1 MLEEADCKE
10 PTLPVVLPDAAP
22 VLAAGAAGVVAEG
35 VVAAGAVVVAVAFG
49 AVVAAGVGALTG
61 WLTAGLV
68 CAGAFVSGAFA
79 TVCGFVSRFG
89 SITACLRSRRGAVC
103 VWRGLVS
110 VVAVCCWAL
119 LP

>member
-89 SITACLRSRRGAVC
+89 SITACLRSWRGAVC